1 MIEIK
6 NAKITG
12 TMLGIEDHG
21 IMTFM
26 LHLKYGESSSQGAG
40 GYGLDEYRKTLD
52 KRVGTAFGMELVKAV
67 LATVGVDTWEEL
79 PGKMIRVKADH
90 QKVHAIANVLEENWL
105 DFAEFYETH
114 KALET
119 AT

>member
-1 MIEIK
+1 MIETK

-26 LHLKYGESSSQGAG
+26 LHLKYGGSSSQGAG

-52 KRVGTAFGMELVKAV
+52 KRVGTAFGMELVKAI
-67 LATVGVDTWEEL
+67 LETVGVNTWEEL

-90 QKVHAIANVLEENWL
+90 QKVHAIAHVLDDNWL
-105 DFAEFYETH
+105 DFAEFYEAN
-114 KALET
+114 KEKET
-119 AT
+119 A